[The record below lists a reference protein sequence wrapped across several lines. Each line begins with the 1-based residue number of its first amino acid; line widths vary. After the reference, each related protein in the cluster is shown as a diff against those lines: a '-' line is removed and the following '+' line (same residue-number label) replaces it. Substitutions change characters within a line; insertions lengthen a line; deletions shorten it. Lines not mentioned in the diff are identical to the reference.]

1 MHIKTKTFNVTPKEL
16 RQLISL
22 HYFKQRK
29 ILLIFAGVFA
39 LINVIFALIE
49 KSWNIWAIYF
59 LAFFIY
65 LLIVPLL
72 INVKKINPQINF
84 INRYWEIDEEFITV
98 IYEDGSLSKMR
109 FEHFLKAVKQSE
121 YYWLFTCPTQFH
133 YVPFAAFESEKDI
146 SRFDLF
152 LKGKQLIK
160 YL

>member
-1 MHIKTKTFNVTPKEL
+1 MQIKTKTFNITPKQL
-16 RQLISL
+16 RQLITL
-22 HYFKQRK
+22 HYLKQRK
-29 ILLIFAGVFA
+29 ILLICVGILAI
-39 LINVIFALIE
+39 INVIFAFIIDF
-49 KSWNIWAIYF
+49 WNIMAIYF
-59 LAFFIY
+59 VAIFIY
-65 LLIVPLL
+65 LLIAPIL

-84 INRYWEIDEEFITV
+84 INRYWEIDQDFITV

-109 FEHFLKAVKQSE
+109 FEHFLKATKQSE

-133 YVPFAAFESEKDI
+133 YVPIAAFESEKDI